1 MYKFFVT
8 VIRPA
13 AGESMYK
20 HALIW
25 VEEIKTLFAI
35 RQEKE
40 TYPNK
45 LDTRVA

>member
-1 MYKFFVT
+1 M
-8 VIRPA
+8 RPVD
-13 AGESMYK
+13 GESMYK
-20 HALIW
+20 YTLIP

-45 LDTRVA
+45 LDTRLV